1 MFEQFPLTYLAQALF
16 AAFVAA
22 LLIMMLRRPAER
34 WQLVD
39 VPGGRKRHAT
49 PVAITRG
56 VAITTAMLLAL
67 AASFSAFGEYAAFF
81 IGAVILALT
90 GLLDDLGE
98 VSAGTKMLIQI
109 FAAVLMTSGGANF
122 LVNLG
127 NLFATDPINTRLWAI
142 PLTVFATV
150 AVINAIN
157 MFDGLDGLAG
167 SLALVMLSFFATF
180 ALTIGD
186 LNAAKI
192 IIVLAG
198 AVIGFLFFNLPWPL
212 RGRHRTFMGDAG
224 SMVLGFAI
232 AWFSVSL
239 SQHHVQAVSPP
250 TMLWVLGLLL
260 MDVFTVTVRR
270 LARRRSPMSPDRD
283 HIHHILMRR
292 GYSPR
297 AVLALLVAANAL
309 MATVGT
315 ALWWLG
321 VSDWW
326 IFWSFLA
333 VCAIYF
339 AIFFVPFR
347 LYRLRARAIDDDELN
362 GSG

>member
-1 MFEQFPLTYLAQALF
+1 MLTFFAMF
-16 AAFVAA
+16 
-22 LLIMMLRRPAER
+22 
-34 WQLVD
+34 
-39 VPGGRKRHAT
+39 
-49 PVAITRG
+49 
-56 VAITTAMLLAL
+56 AL
-67 AASFSAFGEYAAFF
+67 A
-81 IGAVILALT
+81 
-90 GLLDDLGE
+90 
-98 VSAGTKMLIQI
+98 
-109 FAAVLMTSGGANF
+109 
-122 LVNLG
+122 
-127 NLFATDPINTRLWAI
+127 
-142 PLTVFATV
+142 
-150 AVINAIN
+150 
-157 MFDGLDGLAG
+157 
-167 SLALVMLSFFATF
+167 
-180 ALTIGD
+180 IGD

-198 AVIGFLFFNLPWPL
+198 AVVGFLFFNLPWPL
-212 RGRHRTFMGDAG
+212 RGEHRTFMGDAG

-239 SQHHVQAVSPP
+239 TQQNMNNVPTP

-309 MATVGT
+309 MAAVGT
-315 ALWWLG
+315 TLWRLD

-333 VCAIYF
+333 VCAVYF
-339 AIFFVPFR
+339 AIFFMPLR
-347 LYRLRARAIDDDELN
+347 LYRLRARTIDDDEPN

>member
-1 MFEQFPLTYLAQALF
+1 MFEQLPLTYFAQAVF

-49 PVAITRG
+49 PVAVTGG

-67 AASFSAFGEYAAFF
+67 AASFSAFGEYAPFF

-98 VSAGTKMLIQI
+98 VTAGTKMLVQI
-109 FAAVLMTSGGANF
+109 FAALLMTSGGGNF

-127 NLFATDPINTRLWAI
+127 NLFATDPVNTRLWGI

-167 SLALVMLSFFATF
+167 SLALVMLSFFAVF

-212 RGRHRTFMGDAG
+212 RGSHRTFMGDAG

-239 SQHHVQAVSPP
+239 TQHHIEAVSPP

-297 AVLALLVAANAL
+297 ATLAVLVSANVLLALI
-309 MATVGT
+309 GT
-315 ALWWLG
+315 SLWRLG
-321 VSDWW
+321 IPDWW
-326 IFWSFLA
+326 IFWSFLL
-333 VCAIYF
+333 VCAVYF
-339 AIFFVPFR
+339 AVFFLPFR
-347 LYRLRARAIDDDELN
+347 LYRFRARTYDDDELN

>member
-1 MFEQFPLTYLAQALF
+1 MPAYLPLTYLGQAVF
-16 AAFVAA
+16 AAFVCA
-22 LLIMMLRRPAER
+22 LLILMLRRPAER

-39 VPGGRKRHAT
+39 VPGGRKRHAA
-49 PVAITRG
+49 PVAVTG
-56 VAITTAMLLAL
+56 GMAITAAMLLAL
-67 AASFSAFGEYAAFF
+67 AASFSAFGQYAAFF
-81 IGAVILALT
+81 VGAVILALP
-90 GLLDDLGE
+90 GVLDDLGE
-98 VSAGTKMLIQI
+98 VPAGTKMLVQI
-109 FAAVLMTSGGANF
+109 FVAVLMTSGGANF
-122 LVNLG
+122 LINLG
-127 NLFATDPINTRLWAI
+127 NLFATEPINTRLWGI

-150 AVINAIN
+150 AVVNAIN

-167 SLALVMLSFFATF
+167 SLALVMMLFFALF

-198 AVIGFLFFNLPWPL
+198 AIVGFLFFNLPWAV
-212 RGRHRTFMGDAG
+212 RGEHRTFMGDAG

-232 AWFSVSL
+232 AWFAVSL
-239 SQHHVQAVSPP
+239 TQQSVNDVSPP
-250 TMLWVLGLLL
+250 TMLWVLGLIL

-297 AVLALLVAANAL
+297 TTLAVLVGANAL
-309 MATVGT
+309 MGVIGT
-315 ALWWLG
+315 TLWQLG
-321 VSDWW
+321 VPDWW

-333 VCAIYF
+333 VCLAYF
-339 AIFFVPFR
+339 AMFFMPFR
-347 LYRLRARAIDDDELN
+347 LYRLRAQVSDDDEAN

>member
-1 MFEQFPLTYLAQALF
+1 MSAHMPFTYLAQAVF

-39 VPGGRKRHAT
+39 VPGGRKRHAA
-49 PVAITRG
+49 PVAVTGG

-67 AASFSAFGEYAAFF
+67 MASFSAFGQYAAFF
-81 IGAVILALT
+81 AGVVILALT
-90 GLLDDLGE
+90 GFLDDLGE
-98 VSAGTKMLIQI
+98 VPAGAKMLVQV
-109 FAAVLMTSGGANF
+109 FTAVLMTSWGANF

-127 NLFATDPINTRLWAI
+127 DLFATNPINTRLWAI

-167 SLALVMLSFFATF
+167 SLVLVMLAFFAAF
-180 ALTIGD
+180 ALIIGD

-198 AVIGFLFFNLPWPL
+198 AVAGFLFFNLPWPL
-212 RGRHRTFMGDAG
+212 RGQHRTFMGDAG

-239 SQHHVQAVSPP
+239 TQNDSIHVPPP
-250 TMLWVLGLLL
+250 TMLWVLGILL

-270 LARRRSPMSPDRD
+270 LARRRSPMAADRD

-297 AVLALLVAANAL
+297 RALATLVCANAL
-309 MATVGT
+309 LAAIGT
-315 ALWWLG
+315 AQWRLG
-321 VSDWW
+321 VPDWW

-333 VCAIYF
+333 VCAVYF
-339 AIFFVPFR
+339 TLFFMPFR
-347 LYRLRARAIDDDELN
+347 LYRLRARTVDDYNEQD
-362 GSG
+362 G

>member
-1 MFEQFPLTYLAQALF
+1 MPLYFPLTYLAQAVF

-39 VPGGRKRHAT
+39 VPGGRKRHVT
-49 PVAITRG
+49 PVSLTGGISIT
-56 VAITTAMLLAL
+56 AALLLAL
-67 AASFSAFGEYAAFF
+67 SVSFSAFAQYSAFF
-81 IGAVILALT
+81 VAVLMLCLT
-90 GLLDDLGE
+90 GLLDDVGE
-98 VSAGTKMLIQI
+98 VAPGAKMLIQVL
-109 FAAVLMTSGGANF
+109 AAVLMTSSGANF

-127 NLFATDPINTRLWAI
+127 DLFATAPINTRLWAI

-150 AVINAIN
+150 AVINAVN

-167 SLALVMLSFFATF
+167 GLTWVMLCFFAFFAT
-180 ALTIGD
+180 TIGD
-186 LNAAKI
+186 LNSAKI

-198 AVIGFLFFNLPWPL
+198 AVSGFLFFNLPWSL

-239 SQHHVQAVSPP
+239 SQHPAVHVPP
-250 TMLWVLGLLL
+250 PVMLWVLGIVL

-270 LARRRSPMSPDRD
+270 LARRRSPMVPDRD
-283 HIHHILMRR
+283 HIHHLLLRR
-292 GYSPR
+292 GYSTHATLIILV
-297 AVLALLVAANAL
+297 AVNALLGAI
-309 MATVGT
+309 GT

-321 VSDWW
+321 VADYW
-326 IFWSFLA
+326 IFWSFLL
-333 VCAIYF
+333 VCTGYF
-339 AIFFVPFR
+339 ALFFMPFR
-347 LYRLRARAIDDDELN
+347 LYQLRARTSDDDPAD
-362 GSG
+362 SG

>member
-1 MFEQFPLTYLAQALF
+1 MSELFPLTYLAQAGF
-16 AAFVAA
+16 AAFVTA

-39 VPGGRKRHAT
+39 VPGGRKRHTA
-49 PVAITRG
+49 PVAVTGG

-67 AASFSAFGEYAAFF
+67 ASSFSAFGEYAAFF

-98 VSAGTKMLIQI
+98 VSAGTKMLVQI

-127 NLFATDPINTRLWAI
+127 DLFATDPINTRLWAI

-167 SLALVMLSFFATF
+167 SLALVMLSFFAAF
-180 ALTIGD
+180 AVAIGD
-186 LNAAKI
+186 LSAAKI
-192 IIVLAG
+192 LIVLAG

-212 RGRHRTFMGDAG
+212 RRHHRTFMGDAG

-239 SQHHVQAVSPP
+239 TQHHIAAVSPP

-270 LARRRSPMSPDRD
+270 LARRRSPMAPDRD

-297 AVLALLVAANAL
+297 TTLVILAAANTLLA
-309 MATVGT
+309 AIGT
-315 ALWWLG
+315 ALWQLG
-321 VSDWW
+321 VPDWW
-326 IFWSFLA
+326 IFWSFLL
-333 VCAIYF
+333 VCAAYF
-339 AIFFVPFR
+339 ALFFMPFR
-347 LYRLRARAIDDDELN
+347 LYRLRARASDDDLN

>member
-1 MFEQFPLTYLAQALF
+1 MFTALPFTYLAQAAF
-16 AAFVAA
+16 AAFVSA
-22 LLIMMLRRPAER
+22 LLILILRRPAQR

-39 VPGGRKRHAT
+39 VPGGRKRHAA
-49 PVAITRG
+49 PVAVTG
-56 VAITTAMLLAL
+56 GMAITAAMLLAL
-67 AASFSAFGEYAAFF
+67 TASFSAFGQYAAFF
-81 IGAVILALT
+81 VGVVILALT
-90 GLLDDLGE
+90 GVLDDLGE
-98 VSAGTKMLIQI
+98 VTAGTKMLVQI
-109 FAAVLMTSGGANF
+109 FVSVLMTSGGTNF
-122 LVNLG
+122 LVDLG
-127 NLFATDPINTRLWAI
+127 NLFATDPVNTRLWGI

-167 SLALVMLSFFATF
+167 SLALVMMLFFALF

-186 LNAAKI
+186 LNATKI

-198 AVIGFLFFNLPWPL
+198 AIIGFLFFNLPWAM
-212 RGRHRTFMGDAG
+212 RGAHRTFMGDAG

-232 AWFSVSL
+232 AWFAVSL
-239 SQHHVQAVSPP
+239 TQQNVNNVPPP
-250 TMLWVLGLLL
+250 TMLWVLGLIL

-283 HIHHILMRR
+283 HIHHILLRR

-297 AVLALLVAANAL
+297 ATLAVLVGANTV
-309 MATVGT
+309 MAVIGT
-315 ALWWLG
+315 TLWQIG
-321 VSDWW
+321 VPDWW

-333 VCAIYF
+333 ACLAYF
-339 AIFFVPFR
+339 AMFFMPFR
-347 LYRLRARAIDDDELN
+347 LYRLRAQAGDDELN

>member
-1 MFEQFPLTYLAQALF
+1 MFTHLPLTYLAQAVF
-16 AAFVAA
+16 AAFVTA
-22 LLIMMLRRPAER
+22 LLILMLRRPAER

-39 VPGGRKRHAT
+39 VPGGRKRHAA
-49 PVAITRG
+49 PVAVTGG
-56 VAITTAMLLAL
+56 VAITSAMLVAL
-67 AASFSAFGEYAAFF
+67 AASFSAFGQYAAFF
-81 IGAVILALT
+81 VGAVILATT

-98 VSAGTKMLIQI
+98 VSAGTKMLIQV

-122 LVNLG
+122 LINLG
-127 NLFATDPINTRLWAI
+127 NLFATDPINTRLWGI

-167 SLALVMLSFFATF
+167 SLALVMLAFFAMF
-180 ALTIGD
+180 ALVIGD

-198 AVIGFLFFNLPWPL
+198 AVVGFLLFNLPWAL
-212 RGRHRTFMGDAG
+212 RGQHRTFMGDAG

-239 SQHHVQAVSPP
+239 TQQNMNNVPTP

-309 MATVGT
+309 MAAVGT
-315 ALWWLG
+315 ALWRLD
-321 VSDWW
+321 VPDWW

-333 VCAIYF
+333 VCAAYF
-339 AIFFVPFR
+339 ASFFMPFR
-347 LYRLRARAIDDDELN
+347 LYRLRARAIDDDEPN